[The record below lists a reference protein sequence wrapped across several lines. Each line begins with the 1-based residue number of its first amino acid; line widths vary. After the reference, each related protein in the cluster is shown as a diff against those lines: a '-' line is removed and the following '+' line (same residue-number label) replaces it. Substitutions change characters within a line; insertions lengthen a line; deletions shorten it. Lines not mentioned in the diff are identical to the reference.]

1 MNSEYISIIVPV
13 LNEFDQLEGLINS
26 LKELSV
32 FENEI
37 IIVDGGSEDGSV
49 EWLKNNKG
57 YTYIQTNK
65 GKHISKTKVLEL
77 LNLQYC
83 IFYMPTPYPLTIL
96 IN

>member
-26 LKELSV
+26 LKELSF

-65 GKHISKTKVLEL
+65 GKAHQQNE
-77 LNLQYC
+77 Y
-83 IFYMPTPYPLTIL
+83 
-96 IN
+96 